1 MMKSH
6 YMLYVHKSKGHPMF
20 RDLLFQLEQKVE
32 HAVDLIELL
41 RLQIEE
47 LEEENAALRSEQ
59 EQWRD
64 DLVNLLKRFD
74 QIDSSSDST
83 DAESHGQAQAELP

>member
-1 MMKSH
+1 MI
-6 YMLYVHKSKGHPMF
+6 

-32 HAVDLIELL
+32 NAVDLIELL

-64 DLVNLLKRFD
+64 DLLNLLKRLD
-74 QIDSSSDST
+74 QIEPRAMEATTTLNSLEQEST
-83 DAESHGQAQAELP
+83 EA